1 MFFNK
6 FIKLNLRLSTSKLS
20 ILLVLFSTFSQS
32 TFANKFYV
40 CSAYLSGPFVTDEKS
55 RLGLLY
61 TFTDFL
67 NKKAQG
73 KYSFEVLVLPRSR
86 LLLELRLT
94 DHCIVPFVSYKWF
107 DPNKQLYYWSQP
119 LLNDAN
125 IILSSQDKKLES
137 IAKERV
143 SGMSTSQVIGFI
155 DEQVAALIEDNTVS
169 AFNSVSLENS
179 VGMVA
184 RKRIDFVV
192 SGKIPVQYLT
202 YKHQIQDQVY
212 LSKNATTKF
221 ERSVLVPKSNWQLI
235 EFIEQQ
241 IGILKSSSEWQ
252 QALAQFGIDDNG

>member
-6 FIKLNLRLSTSKLS
+6 FIKLS

-32 TFANKFYV
+32 TLAKKLYV
-40 CSAYLSGPFVTDEKS
+40 CSAYLSGPFVTDEND

-67 NKKAQG
+67 NKKAQN

-86 LLLELRLT
+86 LLLELKLT

-107 DPNKQLYYWSQP
+107 DPSKQLYYWSQP

-143 SGMSTSQVIGFI
+143 AGMSTSQVIGFL
-155 DEQVAALIEDNTVS
+155 DDQVGALIKDNTVS
-169 AFNSVSLENS
+169 AFNSLSLENS

-184 RKRIDFVV
+184 RKRIDFIV
-192 SGKIPVQYLT
+192 SGEIPVQYLIH
-202 YKHQIQDQVY
+202 KHQIQDKVY
-212 LSKNATTKF
+212 FSKNTTSTF
-221 ERSVLVPKSNWQLI
+221 ERSVLLPKSNPQLI
-235 EFIEQQ
+235 EFVEQQ
-241 IGILKSSSEWQ
+241 IGVLKSSSEWQ
-252 QALAQFGIDDNG
+252 QALAQFGINDNK